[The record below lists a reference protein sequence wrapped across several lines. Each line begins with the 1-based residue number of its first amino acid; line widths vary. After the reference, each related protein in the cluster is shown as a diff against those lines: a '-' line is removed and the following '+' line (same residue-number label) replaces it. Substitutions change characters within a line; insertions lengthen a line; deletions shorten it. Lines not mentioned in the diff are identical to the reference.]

1 VTYQINYALLNLV
14 TVTNETAMP
23 RKPKYDRAKIKADF
37 MQSGC
42 TLKELAKR
50 HSTTYRF
57 VAELSS
63 KEKWFE
69 QRDNLQRDAR
79 EAATAALM
87 KEMDSQSEA
96 VAKIATK
103 TAEQQVSRSM
113 QTGDRLYTL
122 FQAAVTAMASGD
134 LKEMRTAIDAWVQL
148 DNQMRKIH
156 RIDDNED
163 KPLVNI
169 SVLAALPDNPPDK
182 LVQLAGPVL
191 VEVGGMDATER
202 DKL

>member
-1 VTYQINYALLNLV
+1 
-14 TVTNETAMP
+14 MP
-23 RKPKYDRAKIKADF
+23 RKQKYDRPKIKADF

-42 TLKELAKR
+42 TLKELSKR

-69 QRDNLQRDAR
+69 QRDNIQRDAR
-79 EAATAALM
+79 EAATSALM
-87 KEMDSQSEA
+87 REIDAQSGT

-122 FQAAVTAMASGD
+122 FQAAVTAMQQGN
-134 LKEMRTAIDAWVQL
+134 LKDMRTAIDAWVQL

-156 RIDDNED
+156 RIDDNEER
-163 KPLVNI
+163 PLVNI

-182 LVQLAGPVL
+182 LVQLVGPILVGVEGGGDNVEAVEHEAGD
-191 VEVGGMDATER
+191 EQHNEQD
-202 DKL
+202 D

>member
-1 VTYQINYALLNLV
+1 
-14 TVTNETAMP
+14 MP
-23 RKPKYDRAKIKADF
+23 RKQKYDRPKIKADF

-42 TLKELAKR
+42 TLKELSKR

-69 QRDNLQRDAR
+69 QRDNIQRDAR
-79 EAATAALM
+79 EAATSALM
-87 KEMDSQSEA
+87 REIDAQSGT
-96 VAKIATK
+96 VAKIVTK

-122 FQAAVTAMASGD
+122 FQAAVTAMQQGN
-134 LKEMRTAIDAWVQL
+134 LKDMRTAIDAWVQL

-156 RIDDNED
+156 RIDDNEER
-163 KPLVNI
+163 PLVNI

-182 LVQLAGPVL
+182 LVQLAGPIL
-191 VEVGGMDATER
+191 VGVEDGGDNVEAVEHKAG
-202 DKL
+202 DEQHNEQDD